1 MAEIVNL
8 NRARKARA
16 KAEAERTAE
25 NNRVK
30 FGTPKALRK
39 KSDAERRKNEREL
52 DAKRLD
58 PKRLDDE
65 SK

>member
-39 KSDAERRKNEREL
+39 KADADRKKEKSDH

-58 PKRLDDE
+58 DE
-65 SK
+65 TK